1 MRKLNIRMKMQRL
14 SLVAGLLLAG
24 LLVGCPEKPKPGAN
38 SGGGK
43 SADKSPD
50 AEVQPPPPGDEPAAV
65 AALEELG
72 CKLTRNDA
80 GNVTGV
86 AVGTAELQDADLVH
100 LKGLP
105 ALVDLDLA
113 KSPITDDGLAILES
127 LPQLKA
133 LGLQRCNLLT
143 NDGLK
148 HLEHV
153 PNLERLR
160 LLYTLI
166 SNDGMDH
173 VAKLKK
179 LRLLDLRG
187 AKVSN
192 DGIAKLSGHPSLVD
206 LKLRA
211 VSIDDDVLPHIATIK
226 QLRSL
231 EAEDAA
237 IIGVELG
244 ALAALEDLQKLN
256 LLRTYVSEV
265 EFEPLSVLAKLR
277 DLRLRGTAVRATVLN
292 SLVASKDTLVYLD
305 LTECPISDDE
315 LVAIEPFQSLET
327 LEMWQTS
334 LGDAGLTHLGKLA
347 NLKSL
352 NISKSP
358 NVTSAGVAELLHL
371 ANLTK
376 LNLSE
381 TGIDDAALET
391 LSGMKTLESLDVGM
405 TGVTDEGVAKFQAA
419 LPECKVT
426 R

>member
-1 MRKLNIRMKMQRL
+1 MFNRLNLQRVVFPAGML
-14 SLVAGLLLAG
+14 AAVVAC
-24 LLVGCPEKPKPGAN
+24 GCPETPKPGAK
-38 SGGGK
+38 SGGEN
-43 SADKSPD
+43 SAAAPAKT
-50 AEVQPPPPGDEPAAV
+50 AEPPATPADDPAAV

-72 CKLTRNDA
+72 CELTRDKA
-80 GNVTGV
+80 GNVTKVG
-86 AVGTAELQDADLVH
+86 VGTAELKDADLVH

-105 ALVDLDLA
+105 ALVDLDLY
-113 KSPITDDGLAILES
+113 KSQITDDGLAILES

-143 NDGLK
+143 NDGMK

-153 PNLERLR
+153 PDLERLR
-160 LLYTLI
+160 LLYTCI

-173 VAKLKK
+173 FAKRKK

-192 DGIAKLSGHPSLVD
+192 DGIAKLEGHPSLID

-211 VSIDDDVLPHIATIK
+211 VSIDDRSLPHIATIK

-237 IIGVELG
+237 IVGTELG

-265 EFEPLSVLAKLR
+265 EFEPLSVLTKLR

-292 SLVASKDTLVYLD
+292 TLVASKDTLTYLD
-305 LTECPISDDE
+305 LTECPISDEE
-315 LVAIEPFQSLET
+315 LVAIEPFQALET
-327 LEMWQTS
+327 LELWQTN
-334 LGDAGLTHLGKLA
+334 LGDAGLVHLGKLA
-347 NLKSL
+347 QLKSL

-358 NVTSAGVAELLHL
+358 RVTSAGVSELL
-371 ANLTK
+371 NLTNLEK

-381 TGIDDAALET
+381 TGIDDSALEA
-391 LSGMKTLESLDVGM
+391 LSAMKSLKSLDVSL
-405 TGVTDEGVAKFQAA
+405 TSATDEGVAQFQAA
-419 LPECKVT
+419 VPGCTVT